1 MLLTAAKSLR
11 IVFFL
16 IISLPHVS
24 ASQLPV
30 WDNLKNLHLQFSDR
44 DNRRIT
50 RIENQKNIADNLVAQ
65 ASGSQD
71 RALLEK
77 AFNELSSACY
87 ALFDIYDQYC
97 REERSKIRGNLPPEL
112 ARPAEFERRAR
123 ENLDK
128 AETLKAEAR
137 KVTDPVKAEQMY
149 LMAHDLELLALLSKG
164 RALRIYQDF
173 PVIYAYQWDDDITVM
188 REEPEKIV
196 RKIIETQEDTIK
208 VNIPPDEI
216 SDEVRG
222 ITFIVQIAAHVEQIP
237 QEELK
242 TFYSGDMKVNMMH
255 EEGWFKYYLGP
266 FRSFEEANNIMKS
279 LNTSNVFIAAYSDG
293 QRISVNEGRRLQSQ
307 D

>member
-1 MLLTAAKSLR
+1 MLHTAAKCLR
-11 IVFFL
+11 IVLFL
-16 IISLPHVS
+16 VISLPYVS

-30 WDNLKNLHLQFSDR
+30 WDNLKNLHLEFSDR

-50 RIENQKNIADNLVAQ
+50 RIEDQKNIADNLVAQ
-65 ASGSQD
+65 ASGSND
-71 RALLEK
+71 GAVLDK
-77 AFNELSSACY
+77 AFNELSAASY

-97 REERSKIRGNLPPEL
+97 REERGKIRGNLPPEL
-112 ARPAEFERRAR
+112 ERPAEFERRAR

-173 PVIYAYQWDDDITVM
+173 PVIYAYQWDDDISVM

-196 RKIIETQEDTIK
+196 RKVIETQEDTVQ
-208 VNIPPDEI
+208 VNILPDEI
-216 SDEVRG
+216 ADEVKG
-222 ITFIVQIAAHVEQIP
+222 ITFIVQIAAHIEEIP
-237 QEELK
+237 QAELK
-242 TFYSGDMKVNMMH
+242 TFYSGNMEVNMMH
-255 EEGWFKYYLGP
+255 EEGWYKYYLGP
-266 FRSFEEANNIMKS
+266 FRSFEEADKIMKL
-279 LNTSNVFIAAYSDG
+279 LNISNVFIAAYSDG
-293 QRISVNEGRRLQSQ
+293 QRISVNEGRRLQVQ